1 MITHLLVDYGEVMSQ
16 PQPAGVLRE
25 LAQLSGLPTAELSRR
40 YWHHRPDYDRGQT
53 SEAYWST
60 VLQRSF
66 APDEPLLQTLVATD
80 VEGWLHLNSPTL
92 RILVD
97 AARSGTHLALL
108 SNAPHPQADAMARCS
123 WARLF
128 AHRLYSCR
136 LGIAKPEPS
145 IFEHALDIIG
155 APPGT
160 DPLHR
165 RPGVEHP
172 SGRPT
177 RASDRD
183 LRVSRRPGPHL
194 GRPLPLPATGHLR
207 LMFAQLLRI
216 PPRIDPPLLPREF
229 SFSGR

>member
-108 SNAPHPQADAMARCS
+108 SNAPHPQADAMDRCS

-155 APPGT
+155 APPEQT
-160 DPLHR
+160 LFIDDL
-165 RPGVEHP
+165 
-172 SGRPT
+172 
-177 RASDRD
+177 ASNTQ
-183 LRVSRRPGPHL
+183 
-194 GRPLPLPATGHLR
+194 AA
-207 LMFAQLLRI
+207 AQLGLRTVTFAS
-216 PPRIDPPLLPREF
+216 PAALARTLDDHCPSPQLDT
-229 SFSGR
+229 SG